1 MPSSRQSRPPAG
13 EPPTSGPAA
22 QYPADEPTALPSQN
36 ADAREAVNSHLTQ
49 TADSHERPHP
59 QSHAPEGH
67 RPNGARPDGAR
78 PEEARPDTTGA
89 AAGGEGDPPG
99 VHPVDESRP
108 LGRILLFGI
117 QHVLVMAATPISAI
131 FLMSATLGLRAAL
144 TVDLLS
150 AAFVLSGVGSL
161 IQSLGPWKFGPRL
174 PFVMLPGGAPLILF
188 LAIAEQHGV
197 RTATGAVV
205 LTAVFTFV
213 VLPVFSRLL
222 AYFPALV
229 IGTMIVIVGVNLV
242 KVGAVLVTGQPGSPG
257 FADPTNLGLGMATI
271 GFTIAFYLFSSGIL
285 RQLSVMLGLFAG
297 TALAAAVGAVHG
309 AGAMGGGL
317 VNLPHL
323 MPFGSPEFNL
333 VAALPLMLYSL
344 ASMAEATGQTV
355 INAEAVGK
363 KIDQRTDVPKT
374 VRADALTS
382 LFGGFFGLPL
392 MVTSGENIGI
402 VRVTGVR
409 SRFVTAAA
417 GVVLIVIGFLAP
429 VTRAISVIPT
439 AVVGGTAMVVFAVI
453 TVLGIQ
459 MLGRSDLDKHTS
471 TFICAVALALGLL
484 PILVPGVYG
493 AFPPNVRIL
502 LESGVAVGTFAAAV
516 LNILFHH
523 VRPGVA
529 ARLTT
534 ARTESDR

>member
-1 MPSSRQSRPPAG
+1 MSRHRQPAPG
-13 EPPTSGPAA
+13 SGQPPTPEPVTHETGQLAPQNAPHDTEHVAAPEAPQDAA
-22 QYPADEPTALPSQN
+22 QDAAQDAPSTA
-36 ADAREAVNSHLTQ
+36 
-49 TADSHERPHP
+49 
-59 QSHAPEGH
+59 
-67 RPNGARPDGAR
+67 
-78 PEEARPDTTGA
+78 
-89 AAGGEGDPPG
+89 

-108 LGRILLFGI
+108 VGRIILFGI

-131 FLMSATLGLRAAL
+131 FLMSATLRLDAGL
-144 TVDLLS
+144 TVNLLS

-188 LAIAEQHGV
+188 IAIAEQHGL

-205 LTAVFTFV
+205 LTAAFSFV

-222 AYFPALV
+222 RFFPALV

-242 KVGAVLVTGQPGSPG
+242 KVGAVLVTGRPGEPG
-257 FADPTNLGLGMATI
+257 FADPTNLALGMATI
-271 GFTIAFYLFSSGIL
+271 GFTVVFYLLFTGIL
-285 RQLSVMLGLFAG
+285 RQLAVMLGLVAG
-297 TALAAAVGAVHG
+297 TVLAGFLGGIDLSRAAEGALVSV
-309 AGAMGGGL
+309 
-317 VNLPHL
+317 PEL
-323 MPFGSPEFNL
+323 MPFGSPQFSL

-363 KIDQRTDVPKT
+363 EIDTRTDVPKT
-374 VRADALTS
+374 VRGDALTS

-409 SRFVTAAA
+409 SRYVTAAA
-417 GVVLIVIGFLAP
+417 GVVLVVIGFLAP
-429 VTRAISVIPT
+429 VTRAISVVPS

-459 MLGRSDLDKHTS
+459 MLGRSDLDRHTS

-484 PILVPGVYG
+484 PILIPGVYAG
-493 AFPPNVRIL
+493 FPPNVRIL
-502 LESGVAVGTFAAAV
+502 LESGVAVGAFVAAV

-523 VRPGVA
+523 VRPRLGGV
-529 ARLTT
+529 
-534 ARTESDR
+534 

>member
-1 MPSSRQSRPPAG
+1 MSSPRQTLPGAQQQEPA
-13 EPPTSGPAA
+13 PAT
-22 QYPADEPTALPSQN
+22 P
-36 ADAREAVNSHLTQ
+36 
-49 TADSHERPHP
+49 
-59 QSHAPEGH
+59 
-67 RPNGARPDGAR
+67 
-78 PEEARPDTTGA
+78 
-89 AAGGEGDPPG
+89 
-99 VHPVDESRP
+99 HPVDESRP

-131 FLMSATLGLRAAL
+131 FLMSATLRLDPAL
-144 TVDLLS
+144 TVNLLS

-188 LAIAEQHGV
+188 LAIAEQHGLP
-197 RTATGAVV
+197 TATGAVL
-205 LTAVFTFV
+205 LTAGFTFV

-222 AYFPALV
+222 AFFPTLV

-242 KVGAVLVTGQPGSPG
+242 KVGAVLVTGRPGQPG
-257 FADPTNLGLGMATI
+257 FADPANLGLGLATI
-271 GFTIAFYLFSSGIL
+271 GFTVAFYLLFSGIL
-285 RQLSVMLGLFAG
+285 RQLAVMLGLLAG
-297 TALAAAVGAVHG
+297 TALAALLGSIELGRAAD
-309 AGAMGGGL
+309 GGL
-317 VNLPHL
+317 LTLPQL
-323 MPFGSPEFNL
+323 MPFGSPQFNL

-363 KIDQRTDVPKT
+363 EIDTRTAVPKT
-374 VRADALTS
+374 VRGDALTS

-417 GVVLIVIGFLAP
+417 GLVLVAIGFLAP
-429 VTRAISVIPT
+429 VTRAISVIPS

-453 TVLGIQ
+453 TVLGVQ

-493 AFPPNVRIL
+493 GFPPNVRIL
-502 LESGVAVGTFAAAV
+502 LESGVAVGATVAAV

-523 VRPGVA
+523 VRPGIA
-529 ARLTT
+529 ARLTMARPAT

>member
-1 MPSSRQSRPPAG
+1 MSSPRQSRPPAG
-13 EPPTSGPAA
+13 QPPAGGPAA
-22 QYPADEPTALPSQN
+22 KHPSGEPTALPSEIS
-36 ADAREAVNSHLTQ
+36 ALSDTCETFNSQLTQ
-49 TADSHERPHP
+49 TVDPDERPH
-59 QSHAPEGH
+59 SEGH
-67 RPNGARPDGAR
+67 RPDGAR
-78 PEEARPDTTGA
+78 PEGGRPDTTGSSA
-89 AAGGEGDPPG
+89 DEGAPPG

-131 FLMSATLGLRAAL
+131 FLMSATLGLRAGL

-197 RTATGAVV
+197 RIATGAVV

-257 FADPTNLGLGMATI
+257 FANPTNLGLGMATI
-271 GFTIAFYLFSSGIL
+271 GFTIVFYLLFTGIL
-285 RQLSVMLGLFAG
+285 RQLAVMLGLFAG
-297 TALAAAVGAVHG
+297 TALAAALGAIDD
-309 AGAMGGGL
+309 AGAIGGGL

-363 KIDQRTDVPKT
+363 TVDKRTDVPKT

-417 GVVLIVIGFLAP
+417 GVVLIVIGILAP

-534 ARTESDR
+534 ARTEGDR

>member
-1 MPSSRQSRPPAG
+1 MPP
-13 EPPTSGPAA
+13 
-22 QYPADEPTALPSQN
+22 
-36 ADAREAVNSHLTQ
+36 
-49 TADSHERPHP
+49 PHP
-59 QSHAPEGH
+59 VPPLHPVDESHPV
-67 RPNGARPDGAR
+67 PSP
-78 PEEARPDTTGA
+78 
-89 AAGGEGDPPG
+89 
-99 VHPVDESRP
+99 HPVDESRP
-108 LGRILLFGI
+108 LGRILLFGV

-131 FLMSATLGLRAAL
+131 FLMSATLRLDPAL
-144 TVDLLS
+144 TVNLLS

-161 IQSLGPWKFGPRL
+161 IQSLGPWKFGPKL

-188 LAIAEQHGV
+188 LAIAEQHGL
-197 RTATGAVV
+197 RTATGAVI
-205 LTAVFTFV
+205 LTAAFYFV

-222 AYFPALV
+222 AFFPALV

-242 KVGAVLVTGQPGSPG
+242 KVGAVLVTGRPGQPG
-257 FADPTNLGLGMATI
+257 FADPVNLGLGLATI
-271 GFTIAFYLFSSGIL
+271 GFTVAFYLLFSGIL
-285 RQLSVMLGLFAG
+285 RQLAVMLGLLAG
-297 TALAAAVGAVHG
+297 TALAAFLGTVDLGRAAD
-309 AGAMGGGL
+309 GGL
-317 VNLPHL
+317 FGVPQL
-323 MPFGSPEFNL
+323 MPFGSPQFNL

-363 KIDQRTDVPKT
+363 KIDRRTDVPKT
-374 VRADALTS
+374 VRGDALTS

-417 GVVLIVIGFLAP
+417 GVVLVVIGFLAP
-429 VTRAISVIPT
+429 VTRAISVIPS

-453 TVLGIQ
+453 TVLGVQ

-471 TFICAVALALGLL
+471 TFVCAVALALGLL

-493 AFPPNVRIL
+493 GFPPNVRIL
-502 LESGVAVGTFAAAV
+502 LESGVAVGAFVAAV

-523 VRPGVA
+523 VRPGVM
-529 ARLTT
+529 ARLADAGRTRTSPSATT
-534 ARTESDR
+534 RTESDR

>member
-1 MPSSRQSRPPAG
+1 MSSHRPPAADTAQ
-13 EPPTSGPAA
+13 PP
-22 QYPADEPTALPSQN
+22 
-36 ADAREAVNSHLTQ
+36 
-49 TADSHERPHP
+49 
-59 QSHAPEGH
+59 APE
-67 RPNGARPDGAR
+67 PAPS
-78 PEEARPDTTGA
+78 GA
-89 AAGGEGDPPG
+89 AHDGTPKPA

-108 LGRILLFGI
+108 LGRIVLFGI

-131 FLMSATLGLRAAL
+131 FLMSATLRLDPGL

-188 LAIAEQHGV
+188 LAIAEQHGL

-205 LTAVFTFV
+205 LTAAFSFV
-213 VLPVFSRLL
+213 VLPLFSRLL
-222 AYFPALV
+222 KFFPALV

-242 KVGAVLVTGQPGSPG
+242 KVGAVLLTGRPGEPG
-257 FADPTNLGLGMATI
+257 FADTTNLALGMATI
-271 GFTIAFYLFSSGIL
+271 GFTVVFYLVFTGVL
-285 RQLSVMLGLFAG
+285 RQLAVMLGLVAG
-297 TALAAAVGAVHG
+297 TVT
-309 AGAMGGGL
+309 AGLLGRFDLGGVAGGGL
-317 VNLPHL
+317 ISLPQP
-323 MPFGSPEFNL
+323 MPFGSPQFSL

-363 KIDQRTDVPKT
+363 RIDPRTDVPRT
-374 VRADALTS
+374 VRGDALTS

-417 GVVLIVIGFLAP
+417 GVVLVVIGFLTP
-429 VTRAISVIPT
+429 VTRAISVVPS
-439 AVVGGTAMVVFAVI
+439 AVVGGTAMVVFGVI

-459 MLGRSDLDKHTS
+459 MLGRSDLDGHTS
-471 TFICAVALALGLL
+471 TFVCAVALALGLL

-493 AFPPNVRIL
+493 GFPPNVRIL
-502 LESGVAVGTFAAAV
+502 LESGVAVGAFVAAV
-516 LNILFHH
+516 LNVLFHH
-523 VRPGVA
+523 VRPRFG
-529 ARLTT
+529 ARPTT
-534 ARTESDR
+534 PRAGGDR

>member
-1 MPSSRQSRPPAG
+1 M
-13 EPPTSGPAA
+13 
-22 QYPADEPTALPSQN
+22 
-36 ADAREAVNSHLTQ
+36 V
-49 TADSHERPHP
+49 
-59 QSHAPEGH
+59 
-67 RPNGARPDGAR
+67 
-78 PEEARPDTTGA
+78 
-89 AAGGEGDPPG
+89 
-99 VHPVDESRP
+99 
-108 LGRILLFGI
+108 LFGI
-117 QHVLVMAATPISAI
+117 QHVLVMAATPISAM
-131 FLMSATLGLRAAL
+131 FLMSATLGLGAEL
-144 TVDLLS
+144 TVQLLS

-188 LAIAEQHGV
+188 LSIADQHGL
-197 RTATGAVV
+197 RTATGAVI
-205 LTAVFTFV
+205 LTAAFYFV

-222 AYFPALV
+222 RFFPALV

-242 KVGAVLVTGQPGSPG
+242 KVGAVLVTGRPGTPG
-257 FADPTNLGLGMATI
+257 FADPSNLGLGMATI
-271 GFTIAFYLFSSGIL
+271 GFTVAFYLVFTGIL
-285 RQLSVMLGLFAG
+285 RQLAVMMGLLAG
-297 TALAAAVGAVHG
+297 TALAGVLGAID
-309 AGAMGGGL
+309 AGSGGL
-317 VNLPHL
+317 FSVPEP
-323 MPFGSPEFNL
+323 MPFGSPVFNL

-363 KIDQRTDVPKT
+363 DIDARTDVPKT
-374 VRADALTS
+374 VRGDAFTS
-382 LFGGFFGLPL
+382 LLGGCFGLPL

-429 VTRAISVIPT
+429 VSRAISVIPS

-493 AFPPNVRIL
+493 GFPPNVRIL
-502 LESGVAVGTFAAAV
+502 LESGVAVGAFVAAV

-523 VRPGVA
+523 VRPGVT
-529 ARLTT
+529 ARLTA